1 MLPDPSSAARR
12 DPASLILALVLVLIG
27 GYVLVA
33 TASMSAMGAVFPR
46 TIAVVMIVTAVLLAA
61 VKLYRPSARSG
72 AGEEGGSPLRRLALV
87 GVVLAWAVLFP
98 YVGFVV
104 TGLVAFFLVCL
115 IAEHDC
121 LTVRHLLLFAAVDL
135 VLVVGSW
142 LLLASALNV
151 PFPRGVLF

>member
-1 MLPDPSSAARR
+1 MPLEPPAVRR

-27 GYVLVA
+27 GYVLFA

-46 TIAVVMIVTAVLLAA
+46 TIAIVMIVTSVLLAA
-61 VKLYRPSARSG
+61 VKLYRPSVRDE
-72 AGEEGGSPLRRLALV
+72 AGEESGSPVRRMALI

-115 IAEHDC
+115 IAEHDP
-121 LTVRHLLLFAAVDL
+121 LTVPRLLLFAAVDL
-135 VLVVGSW
+135 VLVVGAW

>member
-1 MLPDPSSAARR
+1 MPNLSAARR

-27 GYVLVA
+27 GYVLFA

-46 TIAVVMIVTAVLLAA
+46 TIAIVMIVTSVLLAA
-61 VKLYRPSARSG
+61 VKLYRPSARSD
-72 AGEEGGSPLRRLALV
+72 AEAGGSPVRRATLIA
-87 GVVLAWAVLFP
+87 VVLAWAVLFP

-115 IAEHDC
+115 IAEHDR
-121 LTVRHLLLFAAVDL
+121 LTVPRLLLFAVVDL
-135 VLVVGSW
+135 VLVVGTW
-142 LLLASALNV
+142 LLLASVLNV